1 MQVEKFKTPI
11 TNTQEDF
18 QASTIRRKSNAIA
31 STSMVDEP
39 LSKVQKAIKVM
50 DLEGFKETQSEL
62 GSYFM
67 AELLFGVMVRLREAL
82 NTNMSNEMM
91 LG

>member
-1 MQVEKFKTPI
+1 
-11 TNTQEDF
+11 
-18 QASTIRRKSNAIA
+18 
-31 STSMVDEP
+31 
-39 LSKVQKAIKVM
+39 M